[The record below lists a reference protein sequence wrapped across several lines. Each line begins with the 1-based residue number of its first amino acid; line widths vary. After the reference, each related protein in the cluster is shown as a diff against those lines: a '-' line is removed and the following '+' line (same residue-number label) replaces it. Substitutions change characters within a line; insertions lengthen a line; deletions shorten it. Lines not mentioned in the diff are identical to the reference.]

1 MSQERRAAGHVPASS
16 SEQPA
21 DPGHAPPAG
30 GWVVHPYLLAVYPA
44 LYLYARNADFVSVF
58 DLVRPTMLSL
68 SMAALSMG
76 LLRLIGLDPQR
87 RGLLVSAAMLLW
99 GLYGALVDVGTSILP
114 VPPRGKTLIP
124 AYAVVLLFVAVAL
137 RRSRPGFPK
146 ATTAANVMAGVMVA
160 VPAVQIAA
168 SMVAGGALQESRP
181 AAPTRA
187 TGALSTATSADDP
200 DIYYFVLDAY
210 GSADVLRDLYDVD
223 IDGFLG
229 ALEDRG
235 FYVAGESRA
244 NYPQTEHSLAST
256 LNMRYLDELAALLG
270 PDYTDR
276 DPLNRLLKGSE
287 VVGSLRGRGYSFV
300 AFATTPNFVSMENA
314 DFYIEKD
321 AEWTTEFE
329 TSLINA
335 TAFRPFFRRLV
346 DDYEFKRAK
355 IRYLFERVQDLSDVP
370 GPKFVFA
377 HVLAPHP
384 PFVFAADGSATAL
397 DRPYNLGDGRE
408 VYGVDGYARGYRDSV
423 QFLNRQLIPV
433 VDAILAGAERPV
445 AIILQGDHG
454 GGMTLDWHQPERM
467 IAERF
472 PVLNAYLLPGGGA
485 RRLYPGISPVNTFRV
500 LYNHYFGAEYP
511 LLPDRSYFA
520 DQDRPY
526 VFTLVPA
533 NSFEADDGGR

>member
-1 MSQERRAAGHVPASS
+1 
-16 SEQPA
+16 
-21 DPGHAPPAG
+21 
-30 GWVVHPYLLAVYPA
+30 
-44 LYLYARNADFVSVF
+44 
-58 DLVRPTMLSL
+58 
-68 SMAALSMG
+68 
-76 LLRLIGLDPQR
+76 
-87 RGLLVSAAMLLW
+87 MLLW
-99 GLYGALVDVGTSILP
+99 GVYGALVDVGTSVLP

-124 AYAVVLLFVAVAL
+124 AYAVVWSTLLVTVAL
-137 RRSRPGFPK
+137 LRSRPGFPK

-160 VPAVQIAA
+160 VPAAQIAA
-168 SMVAGGALQESRP
+168 SMAAGVALQESRP
-181 AAPTRA
+181 AAPTAA
-187 TGALSTATSADDP
+187 TGSLSTAASANDP

-210 GSADVLRDLYDVD
+210 GSADILRDLYDVD

-235 FYVAGESRA
+235 FYVARESRA
-244 NYPQTEHSLAST
+244 NYPQTQHSLAST
-256 LNMRYLDELAALLG
+256 LNMEYLDELAARLG

-276 DPLNRLLKGSE
+276 DPLTRLMKGSK
-287 VVGSLRGRGYSFV
+287 VVSSLRSRGYSFV
-300 AFATTPNFVSMENA
+300 AFATTPSFVSMNNA

-355 IRYLFERVQDLSDVP
+355 IRHLLERVQDLSDVP

-397 DRPYNLGDGRE
+397 DRPYNLGDGWE
-408 VYGVDGYARGYRDSV
+408 VYGVDGYVRGYRDSV
-423 QFLNRQLIPV
+423 QFLNRRMIPV
-433 VDAILAGAERPV
+433 VDAILSGADRPV

-454 GGMTLDWHQPERM
+454 GGVTLDWHQPERM
-467 IAERF
+467 IGERF
-472 PVLNAYLLPGGGA
+472 PILNAFLLPGGGA

-500 LYNHYFGAEYP
+500 LYNHYFGADYP
-511 LLPDRSYFA
+511 LLLDRSYFA

-526 VFTLVPA
+526 VFTLVPE
-533 NSFEADDGGR
+533 NSSEADDGGR